1 MAKKISQLTAATTMQ
16 NGDLLEVSRDNGAG
30 AFDSRKITFAN
41 FKAAVPSNPRT
52 IDVVTGTNIT
62 GTLTNSKSAS
72 ILIPANTITGNSV
85 IEIMSRAIRVSGTA
99 ATIYHQMYINTTDSL
114 SGATLLGIFTTVTVS
129 NYWGQGTREALILPG
144 SNQMKIFNTG
154 ATIAQDYL
162 SGVVGSTVTFNETV
176 DNYIIFAVQLFNV
189 GDTAAIEVAKVV
201 LYE

>member
-1 MAKKISQLTAATTMQ
+1 M
-16 NGDLLEVSRDNGAG
+16 
-30 AFDSRKITFAN
+30 
-41 FKAAVPSNPRT
+41 
-52 IDVVTGTNIT
+52 
-62 GTLTNSKSAS
+62 
-72 ILIPANTITGNSV
+72 IPANTITGNSV